1 MKKLLI
7 VDGHNLLFQ
16 MFFGFPVK
24 LYNSKGKMYQGVLG
38 FIGGLL
44 KIIKKVNP
52 SHIVVLFDSEK
63 RTVRSDVY
71 EEYKSNRV
79 DYSQVDDLENPF
91 TQLEDI
97 FKALDYL
104 NIKYCEIETYE
115 ADDVIA
121 SYVYKYK
128 EEFEIFI
135 SSFDSDFFQLI
146 DDNVKI
152 LRYRGENSIICDKEY
167 LKEKFSIE
175 PYLYSLFKSLVGDN
189 ADNIKGVKGIGPK
202 TAKEIVN
209 TYQTFEELKEKYY
222 EIEKKRIAEMIRE
235 NLNLIK
241 TNLELIELK
250 NIASI
255 PYCIEELEYKDNG
268 KTTNVVLCEI
278 GIK

>member
-1 MKKLLI
+1 M
-7 VDGHNLLFQ
+7 
-16 MFFGFPVK
+16 
-24 LYNSKGKMYQGVLG
+24 
-38 FIGGLL
+38 
-44 KIIKKVNP
+44 
-52 SHIVVLFDSEK
+52 
-63 RTVRSDVY
+63 
-71 EEYKSNRV
+71 
-79 DYSQVDDLENPF
+79 
-91 TQLEDI
+91 
-97 FKALDYL
+97 
-104 NIKYCEIETYE
+104 
-115 ADDVIA
+115 
-121 SYVYKYK
+121 
-128 EEFEIFI
+128 
-135 SSFDSDFFQLI
+135 
-146 DDNVKI
+146 
-152 LRYRGENSIICDKEY
+152 
-167 LKEKFSIE
+167 KEKFSIE